1 MNKVT
6 AILAFT
12 ATSAIAAPSS
22 GGDDYSYDVAPAHDD
37 VSPPA
42 PADAVPVVDDGS
54 GDDHDDDSGDAA
66 VVPAP
71 EVPAPEVAVPEA
83 PVTPEVPAVPVDET
97 VAVDEYVTFFPEPTE
112 FSYGSKTHIV
122 SEPTTFN
129 LFDECPCTIVIPVSV
144 APVNE
149 CAQC

>member
-22 GGDDYSYDVAPAHDD
+22 GGDDYSYDVVPAHDD

-42 PADAVPVVDDGS
+42 PADAVPAVDDGS
-54 GDDHDDDSGDAA
+54 GDDHDDGSGDDA

-71 EVPAPEVAVPEA
+71 EVAAPEVAAPEVAAPEA
-83 PVTPEVPAVPVDET
+83 PVAPEVPAVPVDET
-97 VAVDEYVTFFPEPTE
+97 VAVDEYVIFFPEPTQ
-112 FSYGSKTHIV
+112 FSYGS
-122 SEPTTFN
+122 EN
-129 LFDECPCTIVIPVSV
+129 LHHL
-144 APVNE
+144 
-149 CAQC
+149 